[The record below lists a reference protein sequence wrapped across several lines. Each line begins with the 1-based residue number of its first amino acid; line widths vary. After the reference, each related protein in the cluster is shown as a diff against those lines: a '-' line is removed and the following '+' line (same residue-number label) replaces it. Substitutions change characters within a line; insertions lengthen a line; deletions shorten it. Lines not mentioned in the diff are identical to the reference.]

1 MGDQRTYRSI
11 AVRRGLVAFHVHHKE
26 TDLHV
31 QASRNLE
38 REVSKWV
45 LEARLAIETYVRSHP
60 GFLESYVPLKPDPF
74 APPIVREMVH
84 AAQAAGV
91 GPMAAV
97 AGAVAEYVGS
107 RCRRVSGGGEV
118 IVENGGDVYV
128 HVLSPMVSAIWAG
141 DSPLC
146 GKIGIVLDSTGGP
159 AGICTSSGTVGHSRS
174 LGKADAVTIVAASTP
189 LADAVATAIGN
200 LIRTEEDI
208 GRGLEAMGRIPG
220 LCGGVIIK
228 GKRLGAW
235 GHIELAPLQV

>member
-1 MGDQRTYRSI
+1 MGDQRTYRSL
-11 AVRRGLVAFHVHHKE
+11 AVRRGLVAFHVRHKE
-26 TDLHV
+26 TDLHI
-31 QASRNLE
+31 QAGRDLE

-45 LEARLAIETYVRSHP
+45 LEARLAVETYVRSHP

-74 APPIVREMVH
+74 APPIVGDMLQ
-84 AAQAAGV
+84 ASQAAGV

-97 AGAVAEYVGS
+97 AGAVAEYVGR
-107 RCRRVSGGGEV
+107 RCAQVTGGGEV
-118 IVENGGDVYV
+118 IVENGGDIYA

-146 GKIGIVLDSTGGP
+146 GKIGIALDSTGGP

-174 LGKADAVTIVAASTP
+174 LGKADAVTIVAGSTA

-200 LIRTEEDI
+200 LIRTEKDI
-208 GRGLEAMGRIPG
+208 DKGLEAIGRIPG
-220 LCGGVIIK
+220 LLGGVIIK

-235 GHIELAPLQV
+235 GQIQLAPL